1 MVLFGEDKII
11 LFLLLFVFL
20 LEVLFFLI
28 LIGAHGML
36 RDMVCLELLLS
47 NDLLVVGRLFVHLAL
62 RGSSLLL
69 LVSGLI

>member
-11 LFLLLFVFL
+11 LFLLLVVFL

-28 LIGAHGML
+28 LIGADGML

-47 NDLLVVGRLFVHLAL
+47 NDLLVVGRLLVHLAL

>member
-28 LIGAHGML
+28 LIGADGML

>member
-11 LFLLLFVFL
+11 LFRLLFVFL